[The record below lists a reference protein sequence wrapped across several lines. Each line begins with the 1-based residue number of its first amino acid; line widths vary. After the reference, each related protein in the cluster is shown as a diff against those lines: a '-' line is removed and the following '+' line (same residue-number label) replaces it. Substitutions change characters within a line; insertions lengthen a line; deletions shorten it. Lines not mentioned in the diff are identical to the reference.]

1 MTTPYYGTVIT
12 EKAHGKTLHEQM
24 RNTCTTG
31 QGWLQDPNNHMAT
44 ENATE
49 CQKSCTNANR
59 QLGH

>member
-1 MTTPYYGTVIT
+1 MMTTPYYGTVMT
-12 EKAHGKTLHEQM
+12 EKAHGKTVHDQM
-24 RNTCTTG
+24 RNTTG